1 MPRSPRSSSLDLEK
15 LTDEELLQEFTRGTE
30 AAYQTLMRRHED
42 RIFGLA
48 FRMTGDRSDALEAT
62 QDTFISAFRQA
73 HTFRGDSSFGT
84 WLYRVGINACR
95 DLLRKRRRLPEPV
108 ADPSDDPNAAS
119 ADPGA
124 DEIEAIAGRVDLA
137 RALAEL
143 PDEYR
148 RAVTLHDLGGFPYDE
163 IAAIAKVPIGTV
175 KSRISR
181 GRRMLA
187 GLLEQ
192 ASDPPTSKRTT

>member
-1 MPRSPRSSSLDLEK
+1 MDLEN

-30 AAYQTLMRRHED
+30 VAYQTLMRRHED
-42 RIFGLA
+42 RIFALA

-108 ADPSDDPNAAS
+108 ADPSDDPHAAS
-119 ADPGA
+119 VDPGA

-137 RALAEL
+137 RALAQL
-143 PDEYR
+143 PEEYR

-163 IAAIAKVPIGTV
+163 IAVIAKVPIGTV